1 MSFAVKQRI
10 SVTALAQF
18 KLQPPAPGKAIT
30 DKPCQ
35 GLEAT
40 QLLITLM
47 EVLHPRLAP
56 LGSFYVEYHI
66 TVSVAIKAEQGEAE
80 RGATLSAK
88 WSTEMRIPS
97 G

>member
-1 MSFAVKQRI
+1 MKVKERN
-10 SVTALAQF
+10 SDTALTQF
-18 KLQPPAPGKAIT
+18 KLQTPQPNKAIT

-56 LGSFYVEYHI
+56 LGSFYVEYHV
-66 TVSVAIKAEQGEAE
+66 TVSVAIMAE
-80 RGATLSAK
+80 RVEGEKSSSLSAK